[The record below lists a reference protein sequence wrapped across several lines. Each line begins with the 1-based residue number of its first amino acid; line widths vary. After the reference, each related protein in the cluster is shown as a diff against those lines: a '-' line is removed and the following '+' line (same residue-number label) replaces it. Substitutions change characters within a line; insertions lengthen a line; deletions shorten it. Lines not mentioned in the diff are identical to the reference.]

1 MPVSLQDFRAGMR
14 QLAAAV
20 NVITCGSKPERH
32 GLTATA
38 VMSLT
43 AEPPQ
48 LGVAVNKSASAFEH
62 IRTNRHFAVNV
73 LSKHQIDVAAAFS
86 NSTGPKG
93 ETRFGTGEWAT
104 LMTGAPTLHHA
115 TVVFDCTLAREIDL
129 GTHMLLIGS
138 IEAVHVNAN
147 EPLLY
152 MDGTWAGLVKHEMG
166 K

>member
-1 MPVSLQDFRAGMR
+1 MPVSLPDFRSGMR

-20 NVITCGSKPERH
+20 NVITCGCAPHRN

-48 LGVAVNKSASAFEH
+48 LGVAVNKNASAFEPLRSH
-62 IRTNRHFAVNV
+62 GRFAVNV
-73 LSKHQIDVAAAFS
+73 LSRHQIDVAAAFS
-86 NSTGPKG
+86 NSTGLKG
-93 ETRFGTGEWAT
+93 ENRFTTGVWDT
-104 LMTGAPTLHHA
+104 MTTGAPTLEHA
-115 TVVFDCTLAREIDL
+115 TVVFDCALAREIDL
-129 GTHMLLIGS
+129 GTHILLVGL
-138 IEAVHVNAN
+138 IEAVRVNSN

-152 MDGTWAGLVKHEMG
+152 MDGNWAGLVKHEQL

>member
-1 MPVSLQDFRAGMR
+1 MPVSIQDFRAGMR

-20 NVITCGSKPERH
+20 NVITCGTKPDRH

-48 LGVAVNKSASAFEH
+48 IGVAVNKSASAFEH
-62 IRTNRHFAVNV
+62 IRTNAHFAVNV
-73 LSKHQIDVAAAFS
+73 LSKHQVDVATAFS
-86 NSTGPKG
+86 NATGPKG
-93 ETRFGTGEWAT
+93 DTRFATGEWST
-104 LMTGAPTLHHA
+104 ISSGAPTLEHA

-129 GTHMLLIGS
+129 GTHVLLVGS
-138 IEAVHVNAN
+138 IEAVKVNAN

-152 MDGTWAGLVKHEMG
+152 MDGTWAGLVKHDAG

>member
-1 MPVSLQDFRAGMR
+1 MPVSLQDFRLGMR

-20 NVITCGSKPERH
+20 NVITCGAAPHRH

-48 LGVAVNKSASAFEH
+48 LAVAVNKTASAFEH
-62 IRTNRHFAVNV
+62 IRSNGRFGVNALSRH
-73 LSKHQIDVAAAFS
+73 QMDVAAAFS

-93 ETRFGTGEWAT
+93 DARFATGIWDTMA
-104 LMTGAPTLHHA
+104 TGAPTLEGA
-115 TVVFDCTLAREIDL
+115 TVVFDCALAREIDL
-129 GTHMLLIGS
+129 GTHVLLIGS
-138 IEAVHVNAN
+138 IEGVRVNAN

-152 MDGTWAGLVKHEMG
+152 MDGCWGSLVKHE